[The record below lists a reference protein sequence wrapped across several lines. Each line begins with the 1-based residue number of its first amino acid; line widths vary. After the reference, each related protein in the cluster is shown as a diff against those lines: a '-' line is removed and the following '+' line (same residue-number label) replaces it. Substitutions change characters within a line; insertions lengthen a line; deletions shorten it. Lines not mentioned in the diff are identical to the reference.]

1 MNRTLVVQVLESSQL
16 AKLIGITWINIG
28 YFYINKNNCDLI
40 FDNDTFEDFLQQSAN
55 NGSINAFKHPGDH
68 ITVNTLSD
76 LEEAQKN
83 IKNIITE

>member
-1 MNRTLVVQVLESSQL
+1 MSLIASQ
-16 AKLIGITWINIG
+16 
-28 YFYINKNNCDLI
+28 FYKYDRDKFLLMI
-40 FDNDTFEDFLQQSAN
+40 FQSFLQQSAN